1 MPRYILSIIQPDGP
15 TPSAE
20 FLEPILKDL
29 AEVNADM
36 TAAGVRVMA
45 VGLAPANEAFVVR
58 GGRGT
63 LAITDG
69 PFAESKEHF
78 GGFTIVE
85 VDDVEQA
92 KHWAGRLASAIT
104 LPIEVRELYSHA
116 PEAASSRA

>member
-15 TPSAE
+15 APSPE
-20 FLEPILKDL
+20 FLAPILKDL
-29 AEVNADM
+29 AAVNADM

-45 VGLAPANEAFVVR
+45 AGLAPANEAFVVR

-63 LAITDG
+63 PAITDG

-85 VDDVEQA
+85 VASVDEARD
-92 KHWAGRLASAIT
+92 WASRLAAAIT
-104 LPIEVRELYSHA
+104 LPIEVRQLLET
-116 PEAASSRA
+116 